1 MRVRTPPA
9 GYGPAGHNGPPDP
22 RLRPDSCAG
31 DVILAYLDA
40 QRKAIR
46 RLDPQV
52 RRDQPD
58 AIHQMRVACRRA
70 RSALQ
75 AFAEMVDGDRTRPLR
90 DELRW
95 FAAVLGQARDAEVLL
110 ERLERAIA
118 TLPAG
123 LEARAAAGRIRAH
136 LRAEH
141 RRGLAATIRALDGPR
156 YLVLLAQLDDAVAHP
171 PLTPLAGGRAAKALR
186 RPVRRAGRRMD
197 KALARA
203 ACVQDG
209 GEAIH
214 DARKAAKRA
223 RYAAEAAAP
232 ALGDLAR
239 GQAARAKAVQA
250 ALGDHHDSTVAREL
264 LRELAAAARARYE
277 DTFAYG
283 ALYGHEAC
291 QASEIERSLRRPGA
305 ASLP

>member
-1 MRVRTPPA
+1 M
-9 GYGPAGHNGPPDP
+9 
-22 RLRPDSCAG
+22 
-31 DVILAYLDA
+31 
-40 QRKAIR
+40 

-58 AIHQMRVACRRA
+58 AVHQMRVACRRA

-75 AFAEMVDGDRTRPLR
+75 GFGGIVDGDRTRPLR

-95 FAAVLGQARDAEVLL
+95 FAAVLGQARDAEVMLA
-110 ERLERAIA
+110 RLERAIA
-118 TLPAG
+118 ALPAG
-123 LEARAAAGRIRAH
+123 MWARPAADRIREH
-136 LRAEH
+136 LRGEH
-141 RRGLAATIRALDGPR
+141 RRGLTATLRALDGPR
-156 YLVLLAQLDDAVAHP
+156 YLALLGQLDDAVAHP
-171 PLTPLAGGRAAKALR
+171 PLTPLASGRAAKTLR
-186 RPVRRAGRRMD
+186 RPVRRAGRRMEQ
-197 KALARA
+197 ALAQAARA
-203 ACVQDG
+203 QDA

-214 DARKAAKRA
+214 EARKAAKRA

-239 GQAARAKAVQA
+239 SQAARAKAIQA
-250 ALGDHHDSTVAREL
+250 ALGDHHDSAVAREL

-291 QASEIERSLRRPGA
+291 QAGEIERSLRRPAAAPSSGA
-305 ASLP
+305 GTPLAGRLTCREG